1 MRPRRTSVSQYTA
14 LNKRNEASAAETRRT
29 RPMVEPGAP
38 DLSLLSAKQK
48 EALELVAFE
57 HLSSKEIARRLS
69 LSKYAVDARLER
81 AAAVLGA
88 SSRDEAARIY
98 VKFRTYDGVVCD
110 VVRLDSASE
119 ADDNEGVGDESSV
132 LEFRDSGIA
141 FRQVRT
147 APFDRLQLAV
157 LSLGAGGRLLLIVA
171 MMVLI
176 VVVVLIGTSIALTL
190 DTLLS
195 D

>member
-1 MRPRRTSVSQYTA
+1 MADPV
-14 LNKRNEASAAETRRT
+14 
-29 RPMVEPGAP
+29 AP
-38 DLSLLSAKQK
+38 DLNLLSPKQK

-69 LSKYAVDARLER
+69 LSKHAVDARLER
-81 AAAVLGA
+81 AVAVLGA

-98 VKFRTYDGVVCD
+98 VKMATYDGITCD
-110 VVRLDSASE
+110 AVRLDGACE
-119 ADDNEGVGDESSV
+119 AADNREVGDDSSV
-132 LEFRDSGIA
+132 LEFRDSGVA
-141 FRQVRT
+141 FRQVRS

-157 LSLGAGGRLLLIVA
+157 LSLGAGGRLLVIVA

-176 VVVVLIGTSIALTL
+176 VVIVLIGTSIALTL

-195 D
+195 H